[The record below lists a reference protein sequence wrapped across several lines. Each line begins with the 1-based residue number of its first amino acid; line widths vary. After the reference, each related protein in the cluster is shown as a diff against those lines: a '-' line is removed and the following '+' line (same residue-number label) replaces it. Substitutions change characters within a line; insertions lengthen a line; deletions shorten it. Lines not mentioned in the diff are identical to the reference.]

1 MATEQ
6 VALITGVSGYLGSNL
21 RATVGSA
28 WPEVRVVGLARTAA
42 AAELAVDLLDPDAL
56 RQALAS
62 VRPDFVF
69 HLAGTLRAATWTEF
83 YRGSVET
90 TINLLQALSTLP
102 CPPRV
107 VIAGSAAEYGPVLAA
122 QLPIAEDQVGPGAVS
137 QYGVSKAWQTCAS
150 RFYAAAGL
158 PLMIGRVF
166 NIIGRGLPETSAPG
180 TFAAQIRRIR
190 AGQVPPRLQV
200 GNLDSRRDYL
210 DVTDVCEALIALAQ
224 RGHSGETYN
233 ICSGVPTRI
242 RDMLDM
248 MVAAAGI
255 AVDICTD
262 ASRFHAGDISD
273 SYGSRAKI
281 GAHTGWRPRVA
292 LATSL
297 RAMLE

>member
-21 RATVGSA
+21 RAAVHSA

-42 AAELAVDLLDPDAL
+42 TAELAVDLLDPDAL
-56 RQALAS
+56 RQPLAH
-62 VRPDFVF
+62 VQPDFVF
-69 HLAGTLRAATWTEF
+69 HLAGTLRAATWTDF
-83 YRGSVET
+83 YRGNVET
-90 TINLLQALSTLP
+90 TINLLQALSALP
-102 CPPRV
+102 RIPRV

-122 QLPIAEDQVGPGAVS
+122 RLPIVEDHVGSGAVS
-137 QYGVSKAWQTCAS
+137 QYGVAKSWQTSAS

-158 PLMIGRVF
+158 PLMTGRVF
-166 NIIGRGLPETSAPG
+166 NLIGRGLPETSAPG

-190 AGQVPPRLQV
+190 AGQAPPRLQV
-200 GNLDSRRDYL
+200 GNLDTQRDYL

-224 RGHSGETYN
+224 RGRSGETYN
-233 ICSGVPTRI
+233 ICSGVPTRMS
-242 RDMLDM
+242 DLLDM
-248 MVAAAGI
+248 MIAAAGV

-262 ASRFHAGDISD
+262 ASRFQAGDISD

-281 GAHTGWRPRVA
+281 GAHTGWQPRVA

-297 RAMLE
+297 GAMLE